1 MCSSDLQLPLNKS
14 LRFIEHQV
22 DLRPERSP
30 RRSAAQVREFEA
42 IESRLTSESSVSAF
56 STGARPSSGNIRLVV
71 FSEKLVMNKFVAVT
85 TGTALTLA
93 LGAVAAK
100 PLALLGLGSL
110 VVTVWAVTFDDSFAS
125 ELFSEDVSLDAA

>member
-1 MCSSDLQLPLNKS
+1 
-14 LRFIEHQV
+14 
-22 DLRPERSP
+22 
-30 RRSAAQVREFEA
+30 
-42 IESRLTSESSVSAF
+42 
-56 STGARPSSGNIRLVV
+56 
-71 FSEKLVMNKFVAVT
+71 MNKLVAVT

-125 ELFSEDVSLDAA
+125 DLFSEDVSLDASQ